1 MPLRAILVMER
12 CTGFILEVTWSKNQH
27 QPPSH
32 GSLHRDK
39 AWVVPCLYPESCSF
53 SISWFSLSP
62 STPCHCV
69 GHRHHITLPSAQSPP
84 SLCFLSLQHPELQH
98 SPTPNT
104 CPVYWD
110 PCTKQ
115 AKVRI
120 KIPVPYI
127 IGKKGKTKRSSYDRI
142 VNTLIY

>member
-12 CTGFILEVTWSKNQH
+12 CTGFILKVTWTNNQH
-27 QPPSH
+27 QPSSD
-32 GSLHRDK
+32 GSMHTDK
-39 AWVVPCLYPESCSF
+39 PHIVACLYPEYCSF
-53 SISWFSLSP
+53 GISWFTLSS

-69 GHRHHITLPSAQSPP
+69 CYHHHITHPQSSP

-98 SPTPNT
+98 NPTPNT

-127 IGKKGKTKRSSYDRI
+127 IGKKGKIKRSSYDRI
-142 VNTLIY
+142 LNTLIY